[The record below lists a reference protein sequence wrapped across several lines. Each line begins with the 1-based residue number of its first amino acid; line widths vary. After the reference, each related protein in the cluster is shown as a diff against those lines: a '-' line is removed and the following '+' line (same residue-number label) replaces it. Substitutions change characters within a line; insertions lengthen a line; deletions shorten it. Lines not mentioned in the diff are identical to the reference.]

1 MTSIIY
7 KSVNNDFQVI
17 DLNKEYDGYT
27 GSYPFAIAT
36 ELSEEELNSRYANE
50 ISAYRPFII
59 INNEML
65 EAMKDSDK
73 NDDRE
78 HKREALFHDS
88 FTFDYGNEPLDEAS
102 DVVCISDSQ
111 YNMQY
116 IIDKMLALP
125 DNIGL
130 RLYKKV
136 ILHMSVKEIAKEE
149 GTTKRAVFYSIR
161 RAKEAMR
168 DVFAECGVIV

>member
-1 MTSIIY
+1 MYASAILSTTCSTS
-7 KSVNNDFQVI
+7 
-17 DLNKEYDGYT
+17 
-27 GSYPFAIAT
+27 
-36 ELSEEELNSRYANE
+36 
-50 ISAYRPFII
+50 
-59 INNEML
+59 
-65 EAMKDSDK
+65 
-73 NDDRE
+73 
-78 HKREALFHDS
+78 
-88 FTFDYGNEPLDEAS
+88 AS

-125 DNIGL
+125 DDIGL

-136 ILHMSVKEIAKEE
+136 ILHMSVKEIAEEE